1 MFKIPILNF
10 EKANVSIGDV
20 YQFTF
25 SIRKSSVPLLDSIKA
40 KFAEYIVE
48 RADKF
53 EVEHVYIDNDQLIL
67 QAKCIKNPLPFLA
80 VFGLI
85 VAGSSTLL
93 FIFGLQLTKVHKIVS
108 LPQTKILTYAGLVVA
123 LVVGFKTV
131 FK

>member
-10 EKANVSIGDV
+10 EKESVSIGDV

-25 SIRKSSVPLLDSIKA
+25 LTKRSYVPLMDSLRA
-40 KFAEYIVE
+40 RFAEYIVE

-53 EVEHVYIDNDQLIL
+53 EVENVYIENDQLIL
-67 QAKCIKNPLPFLA
+67 QARCIQNPLPFLA

-93 FIFGLQLTKVHKIVS
+93 YIFGLQLTKVHKIVS
-108 LPQTKILTYAGLVVA
+108 LPQAKVLTYVGLLVA
-123 LVVGFKTV
+123 LIVGFKTV